1 MPVGRPGVFVMF
13 ENINEHDALRTILE
27 GTATVTGE
35 PFFEAL
41 VAKLTEALGTHGAWV
56 TELVADKRR
65 LRGLAFLM
73 DGEWIR
79 NYEFDIDG
87 TPCATVIESSQLIHF
102 PDRLLELY
110 PGDPDL
116 REKGFVSYLGVPLLD
131 VDGRCL
137 GHMAVVDR
145 RPMPYEPK
153 AIAVFRIFAARA
165 ASELQRLRAERDV
178 LQREEKLAGLIAS
191 AMDAIFE
198 LDADLVVTRAN
209 AAAEKHFRR
218 SAESLAGASF
228 RSLVEAACFER
239 VRELATSLCTR
250 PVGGQSLWI
259 PGGMTA
265 IRADGERFPAEA
277 SLSRF
282 EIRRETFYTVILRN
296 VDERLAAEREIHRLT
311 RETEYLKEELREL
324 LGSDQLVGS
333 SGSLQSVLR
342 DIEQVAPTGASVL
355 IVGETGTGKELIAR
369 AIHEASGRR
378 GKPLVKVNCAAIP
391 ATLMESEFFGHEK
404 GAFTGATQRRD
415 GRFALADGGTIFL
428 DEVGELPVDLQVKLL
443 RVLQEGE
450 FEPVGS
456 GQTRRVDVRV
466 IAATNR
472 DLRRAIEQGAFRED
486 LYYRLNVFPIEVPP
500 LRERDGDVAE
510 LASYFTREIAHKLGR
525 RVERLDAPVLARLTA
540 YHWPGNVR
548 ELQNV
553 IERAVITSVDGR
565 LNLDRALPE
574 AAVTDGTPTSAT
586 AVEGPRIQ
594 TAEELLGLE
603 RQNILRALDT
613 TGWKVA
619 GKQGAA
625 EILGMKPSTLSSRMR
640 ALGIQRP

>member
-1 MPVGRPGVFVMF
+1 MF
-13 ENINEHDALRTILE
+13 ENISEHDALRTILE

-56 TELVADKRR
+56 TEFVADKRR

-73 DGEWIR
+73 DGEWIH
-79 NYEFDIDG
+79 NYEFDIQG
-87 TPCATVIESSQLIHF
+87 TPCATVIESSQLVHF

-116 REKGFVSYLGVPLLD
+116 REQGFVSYLGVPLLD

-145 RPMPYEPK
+145 RPMPYDPK

-165 ASELQRLRAERDV
+165 AAELQRLRAERDV
-178 LQREEKLAGLIAS
+178 LQREEKLAGLVAS

-218 SAESLAGASF
+218 PADLLTGDSF
-228 RSLVEAACFER
+228 RSLVEDACFEH
-239 VRELATSLCTR
+239 VRELAMSLCTR
-250 PVGGQSLWI
+250 PAGGQSLWI
-259 PGGMTA
+259 PGGMNA

-282 EIRRETFYTVILRN
+282 EVRRETFYTVILRN
-296 VDERLAAEREIHRLT
+296 VDERIAAEREIHRLT

-324 LGSDQLVGS
+324 QGSNHLVGM
-333 SGSLQSVLR
+333 SGSLQNVLR
-342 DIEQVAPTGASVL
+342 DIEQVAPTDASVL

-415 GRFALADGGTIFL
+415 GRFAMADGGTIFL

-500 LRERDGDVAE
+500 LRQRDGDVAE
-510 LASYFTREIAHKLGR
+510 LASFFAREIALKLGR
-525 RVERLDAPVLARLTA
+525 RVEPLDAHAIARLTA

-574 AAVTDGTPTSAT
+574 AVATEGTPTTAT
-586 AVEGPRIQ
+586 AGEAPRIQ
-594 TAEELLGLE
+594 TAEELVGLE

-640 ALGIQRP
+640 ALGIKRP

>member
-1 MPVGRPGVFVMF
+1 MF

-35 PFFEAL
+35 PFFTAL
-41 VAKLTEALGTHGAWV
+41 VTKLAEALGTHGAWV
-56 TELVADKRR
+56 TEFAADKRR

-73 DGEWIR
+73 DGEWIH
-79 NYEFDIDG
+79 NYEFDIEG
-87 TPCATVIESSQLIHF
+87 TPCATVIESSQLVHF

-116 REKGFVSYLGVPLLD
+116 RDKGFVSYLGVPLLD

-145 RPMPYEPK
+145 RPMPYDPK

-165 ASELQRLRAERDV
+165 AAELQRLRAEDEVR
-178 LQREEKLAGLIAS
+178 QREEKLARLVDT
-191 AMDAIFE
+191 AMDAILE

-209 AAAEKHFRR
+209 AAAEKHFRWPADGLVGR
-218 SAESLAGASF
+218 SF
-228 RSLVEAACFER
+228 RSLVEEGCFQR
-239 VRELATSLCTR
+239 VRDLAHGLRTK
-250 PVGGQSLWI
+250 PAGGQSLWI
-259 PGGMTA
+259 SGGLTG
-265 IRADGERFPAEA
+265 IRADGEAFPAEA
-277 SLSRF
+277 SLARF
-282 EIRRETFYTVILRN
+282 EMRHRTFYTLILRN
-296 VDERLAAEREIHRLT
+296 IDERLAAEREIHRLE

-324 LGSDQLVGS
+324 QGFDHLVGTS
-333 SGSLQSVLR
+333 PALHSVLR
-342 DIEQVAPTGASVL
+342 DIEQVAPTDASVL
-355 IVGETGTGKELIAR
+355 VVGETGTGKELIAR

-378 GKPLVKVNCAAIP
+378 NKPLVKVNCAAIP
-391 ATLMESEFFGHEK
+391 ATLIESEFFGHEK

-415 GRFALADGGTIFL
+415 GRFSLADGGTIFL

-456 GQTRRVDVRV
+456 GHTRRVDVRV
-466 IAATNR
+466 VAATNR
-472 DLRRAIEQGAFRED
+472 DLPRAIEQGEFRED
-486 LYYRLNVFPIEVPP
+486 LYYRLNVFPIHVPP
-500 LRERDGDVAE
+500 LRDRDDDVAE
-510 LASYFTREIAHKLGR
+510 LANFFARGIAHKLNR
-525 RVERLDAPVLARLTA
+525 RVEPLDAETIGRLKA
-540 YHWPGNVR
+540 YPWPGNVR

-574 AAVTDGTPTSAT
+574 AASSGSEAAMDTAT
-586 AVEGPRIQ
+586 QEPPIR
-594 TAEELLGLE
+594 TANDLLELE
-603 RQNILRALDT
+603 RQNILRALT
-613 TGWKVA
+613 QTGWKVA

-625 EILGMKPSTLSSRMR
+625 DLLGMKPSTLSSRMR
-640 ALGIQRP
+640 ALGIERP